1 MIIFLLYILY
11 PFFFNIDTNYL
22 YPMQNIIKA
31 RLTRALQFTIY
42 TSFRRLTQH
51 RAQASTLFEF
61 LVSLVKMA
69 SFNSSSSTITTFKFH
84 LGAFL
89 LLVGVA
95 SAQLA
100 SNFYGTS
107 CPSVLSVIK
116 SAVDSAVSNEARM
129 GASLLR
135 LHFHDCFVNASCLP
149 FFFFYHHLPINLIF
163 LYFIKLFLRNLS
175 LAILHIHVWHITQLH
190 ASQLAARN

>member
-69 SFNSSSSTITTFKFH
+69 SFNPSSSTITTFKFH

-149 FFFFYHHLPINLIF
+149 SFFFIITSLLILFFYTLLNF
-163 LYFIKLFLRNLS
+163 F
-175 LAILHIHVWHITQLH
+175 
-190 ASQLAARN
+190 

>member
-1 MIIFLLYILY
+1 
-11 PFFFNIDTNYL
+11 
-22 YPMQNIIKA
+22 MQNKIKA

-149 FFFFYHHLPINLIF
+149 FFFFFIITSLLI
-163 LYFIKLFLRNLS
+163 LFFYTLLNFF
-175 LAILHIHVWHITQLH
+175 
-190 ASQLAARN
+190 

>member
-1 MIIFLLYILY
+1 
-11 PFFFNIDTNYL
+11 
-22 YPMQNIIKA
+22 MQNKIKA

-84 LGAFL
+84 FGAFL

-149 FFFFYHHLPINLIF
+149 SFFF
-163 LYFIKLFLRNLS
+163 LS
-175 LAILHIHVWHITQLH
+175 
-190 ASQLAARN
+190 SPPY